1 MNTVDP
7 RSLRRAYAASLSGT
21 ALEYYDFAAYSV
33 AAATVFGDLFF
44 PSGDDLVGT
53 MAAFSTYA
61 VGYLARPL
69 GGFVFGRL
77 GDRLGRKKILV
88 YTLLLAGI
96 ATTLIGVLPTHAAIG
111 GTAAVLLV
119 FLRFLQGVA
128 VGGEW
133 GGAVLLSSEYGDPR
147 RRGFWAS
154 AAQIG
159 PPAGTLIANGVLALL
174 SATLS
179 DDAFSSWGWR
189 VAFLLSAVLVIFGL
203 WLRLR
208 LEETPVFRQIAEHG
222 ERPSAPLSEVAGRER
237 RALIAGILVRVCPDV
252 LYSLFTVFTLTYIT
266 SELGMSRG
274 QGSAAVMIGSAC
286 QLALMPA
293 FGALSDRMNRR
304 RLYLYGTVAAAV
316 WPFLF
321 FPLIGGGS
329 FLLLVLG
336 TVVALAIHAL
346 LYGPQ
351 AALITEQFSPRLRY
365 TGSSLAYTLAGVI
378 GGAPAPLILTALLAA
393 VGSWWIIAA
402 YLVVT
407 AVLTGIGLVL
417 ARDPVVES
425 EEDIAVAEVART

>member
-1 MNTVDP
+1 
-7 RSLRRAYAASLSGT
+7 
-21 ALEYYDFAAYSV
+21 
-33 AAATVFGDLFF
+33 
-44 PSGDDLVGT
+44 
-53 MAAFSTYA
+53 
-61 VGYLARPL
+61 
-69 GGFVFGRL
+69 
-77 GDRLGRKKILV
+77 
-88 YTLLLAGI
+88 
-96 ATTLIGVLPTHAAIG
+96 
-111 GTAAVLLV
+111 
-119 FLRFLQGVA
+119 
-128 VGGEW
+128 
-133 GGAVLLSSEYGDPR
+133 
-147 RRGFWAS
+147 
-154 AAQIG
+154 
-159 PPAGTLIANGVLALL
+159 
-174 SATLS
+174 
-179 DDAFSSWGWR
+179 
-189 VAFLLSAVLVIFGL
+189 
-203 WLRLR
+203 
-208 LEETPVFRQIAEHG
+208 VFRQIAEHG

>member
-61 VGYLARPL
+61 VGYLARPV

-96 ATTLIGVLPTHAAIG
+96 ATTLIGVLPTHDAIG

-119 FLRFLQGVA
+119 LLRFLQGVA

-174 SATLS
+174 SATLT
-179 DDAFSSWGWR
+179 DAAFSSWGWR

-208 LEETPVFRQIAEHG
+208 LEETPVFRQIADLG

-237 RALIAGILVRVCPDV
+237 RALVAGILVRVCPDV

-286 QLALMPA
+286 QLVLMPA

-402 YLVVT
+402 YLVLT
-407 AVLTGIGLVL
+407 AVLTGIGVAL

-425 EEDIAVAEVART
+425 EEDSTVTEVARA